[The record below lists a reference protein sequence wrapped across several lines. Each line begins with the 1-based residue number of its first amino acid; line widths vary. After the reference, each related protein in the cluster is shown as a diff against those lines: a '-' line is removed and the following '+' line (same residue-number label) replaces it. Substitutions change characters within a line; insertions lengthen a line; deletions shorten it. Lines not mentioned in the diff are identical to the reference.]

1 MTDESRRSLS
11 PGQAPQRF
19 SAVRTRAL
27 SLPLHSPFVTAL
39 RRAGAVESLLV
50 EIDTTG
56 GGRGRGEAPQVWQVT
71 GESVAGA
78 AACVEQML
86 APLVVGRLCTEWRE
100 LCDDVQRAVA
110 RNFGAKAAVETALC
124 DLVARDAGVPMAT
137 VLASHEPTAAGI
149 LAAVSAGS
157 VGVRSVAT
165 DVTISAGEPAAMAEA
180 AAARVASGFTHLKLK
195 VGADLDT
202 DLARVRAVRAAIG
215 DLPVRLDANQAW
227 TPSVAVEMIDA
238 LAAEGLDVEFVEQ
251 PVLAAD
257 IDGLAWV
264 RARSALPIV
273 ADEAVFSM
281 ADLER
286 VIAAEAADGVNV
298 KLAKCGG
305 PLRAAALVRRA
316 QDAGLATMVGSMM
329 EGPVGVGAA
338 AEVALAVGCSLVN
351 DLDAAWWLAD
361 LDDPDFGDVALT
373 YEAGRVVLGRSQ
385 RPDEPR

>member
-1 MTDESRRSLS
+1 
-11 PGQAPQRF
+11 
-19 SAVRTRAL
+19 
-27 SLPLHSPFVTAL
+27 
-39 RRAGAVESLLV
+39 
-50 EIDTTG
+50 
-56 GGRGRGEAPQVWQVT
+56 
-71 GESVAGA
+71 
-78 AACVEQML
+78 
-86 APLVVGRLCTEWRE
+86 
-100 LCDDVQRAVA
+100 VQRS
-110 RNFGAKAAVETALC
+110 
-124 DLVARDAGVPMAT
+124 AT
-137 VLASHEPTAAGI
+137 
-149 LAAVSAGS
+149 
-157 VGVRSVAT
+157 
-165 DVTISAGEPAAMAEA
+165 
-180 AAARVASGFTHLKLK
+180 
-195 VGADLDT
+195 
-202 DLARVRAVRAAIG
+202 
-215 DLPVRLDANQAW
+215 LPVRLDANQAW

>member
-1 MTDESRRSLS
+1 M
-11 PGQAPQRF
+11 
-19 SAVRTRAL
+19 
-27 SLPLHSPFVTAL
+27 TAL

-165 DVTISAGEPAAMAEA
+165 DVTISAG
-180 AAARVASGFTHLKLK
+180 
-195 VGADLDT
+195 
-202 DLARVRAVRAAIG
+202 
-215 DLPVRLDANQAW
+215 
-227 TPSVAVEMIDA
+227 
-238 LAAEGLDVEFVEQ
+238 
-251 PVLAAD
+251 
-257 IDGLAWV
+257 
-264 RARSALPIV
+264 
-273 ADEAVFSM
+273 
-281 ADLER
+281 
-286 VIAAEAADGVNV
+286 
-298 KLAKCGG
+298 
-305 PLRAAALVRRA
+305 
-316 QDAGLATMVGSMM
+316 
-329 EGPVGVGAA
+329 
-338 AEVALAVGCSLVN
+338 
-351 DLDAAWWLAD
+351 
-361 LDDPDFGDVALT
+361 
-373 YEAGRVVLGRSQ
+373 
-385 RPDEPR
+385 